1 VSAYD
6 ETRRISTTSTPGSE
20 APPDAATTQIRAPG
34 PLDLTG
40 PSEADT
46 TNVLRLDELFETA
59 PAAQPAQPAPA
70 AQPAQPAV
78 AQPAVARPAEPQRR
92 VGTAPVAS
100 GEKRPSALERVLD
113 DAAAVWDGA
122 MNRGERWL
130 RSGDNALMAV
140 TALAAIV
147 LILVVATFGA

>member
-1 VSAYD
+1 MSAYD

-59 PAAQPAQPAPA
+59 PAAQPAQSAP
-70 AQPAQPAV
+70 
-78 AQPAVARPAEPQRR
+78 ARPAEPQRP